1 MPQVTDAGERQPVT
15 ANSAAPWA
23 LPLVIAVGFAARLAH
38 LAAIYRSPFFR
49 PMATDPG
56 LGFDEWAQDLAAGRW
71 IGAAPFWIDPLY
83 SYLLGVFYRVL
94 GHGPWIPRVI
104 NLILGLG
111 AAYLVAL
118 TARRVWDS
126 QRVGAVAAAASA
138 LFVPALYYE
147 GQTEKTALTIMLFAL
162 GVELFLRPGTRA
174 AAAAGV
180 VTGLATLA
188 RGNLMIFVPLGAAAL
203 AAGWDEGEPGQ
214 APGRRRS
221 RRAGLFLAGALPV
234 IGLATAHNYAASREF
249 VLTTTNLGI
258 NLYLGN
264 HDGNE
269 YGYFTPPDFLGQRH
283 RSEQPHFR
291 AEAFRRT
298 GRLMTDVEVSRYWS
312 AQTLR
317 AVAEK
322 PGLALRR
329 TFHKLQLVLH
339 NDEVADQDDIALMVE
354 YSPVLR
360 LPVVWWGTLL
370 PLAVLGAVTGWRR
383 RRVRV
388 LVVGAAVYLATLLPF
403 FIMGRLRIQ
412 VLPALAVLGAGG
424 LLWVVE
430 RLYSRDR
437 RALLRGAALLGAC
450 AVVVLARPDWMARR
464 RDSLIAIDWNNLGSA
479 LLERGDTPGAIR
491 AYERAVS
498 VDAASVPAALRVLG
512 QLYFQR
518 GEYAR
523 AEVHMRRVL
532 ELRPESRSALAALTA
547 LYDAM
552 LQDPRYR
559 DDEGLRRRRAALRA
573 GAPGAGGSAGGA
585 GQLP

>member
-1 MPQVTDAGERQPVT
+1 V
-15 ANSAAPWA
+15 
-23 LPLVIAVGFAARLAH
+23 LVLGLAVRLAH

-49 PMATDPG
+49 PMSTDPG
-56 LGFDEWAQDLAAGRW
+56 LGFDEWAQSIAAGRW
-71 IGAAPFWIDPLY
+71 IDTSPFWIDPLY

-94 GHGPWIPRVI
+94 GHGLLIPRVI
-104 NLILGLG
+104 NLTLGLA

-118 TARRVWDS
+118 TARRVWAS
-126 QRVGAVAAAASA
+126 REAGVIAAAASVF
-138 LFVPALYYE
+138 FVPALYYE
-147 GQTEKTALTIMLFAL
+147 GQTEKTALTIVLFAL
-162 GVELFLRPGTRA
+162 GFELLQRPGTRVA
-174 AAAAGV
+174 VAAGV
-180 VTGLATLA
+180 VAGLATLA
-188 RGNLMIFVPLGAAAL
+188 RGNLLIFVPLGALAL
-203 AAGWDEGEPGQ
+203 AAGWDEEDLGQ
-214 APGRRRS
+214 KSGRCRA

-234 IGLATAHNYAASREF
+234 VGLATVHNYAASREL

-269 YGYFTPPDFLGQRH
+269 HGYFTPPDFLDQRH

-291 AEAFRRT
+291 AEALRRT
-298 GRLMTDVEVSRYWS
+298 GRPMTDAELSRYWT
-312 AQTLR
+312 AQTLQ
-317 AVAEK
+317 AMAAK

-329 TFHKLQLVLH
+329 TVHKLQLVLH

-360 LPVVWWGTLL
+360 LPIVWWGTLL
-370 PLAVLGAVTGWRR
+370 PMAVLGAVTGWRR

-388 LVVGAAVYLATLLPF
+388 LVAGSALYLATLLPF

-424 LLWVVE
+424 LLWIVE
-430 RLYSRDR
+430 RLRSRDR
-437 RALLRGAALLGAC
+437 RALLRGAVLLAAC
-450 AVVVLARPDWMARR
+450 AVVVLARPDWMTRR
-464 RDSLIAIDWNNLGSA
+464 RNSLVAIDWNNLGSA

-498 VDAASVPAALRVLG
+498 VNAASVPAALRVLG

-532 ELRPESRSALAALTA
+532 ELRPDSRSALAALTA

-559 DDEGLRRRRAALRA
+559 DDAELRRRRAALQTTEGPR
-573 GAPGAGGSAGGA
+573 
-585 GQLP
+585 